1 MTLVSAVSLAGAV
14 RRGTIDPVDLVDA
27 AAARMAELEPILH
40 AFCTPTLDL
49 AREQAAAV
57 RDAVAAGDD
66 PGPLAGVPIA
76 VKDLIATAGVRT
88 TGGFA
93 AYAELV
99 PDEDDIVVERV
110 RAAGAVM
117 IGKTNVS
124 ELGYG
129 PLSSNPVFPATRNPW
144 NPDLTSGGSSAGSA
158 VAVATGMTPVALG
171 SDGGGSIRTP
181 AALCGV
187 VGIKASMGRVP
198 LYPGCRDERFPGL
211 SSWESLEHIGPLAW
225 TVADSALLLSVIAG
239 PDPRDRHSIPVTDVD
254 WLGAVRAGTTTGVTG
269 LRIGFSEDWG
279 YAHVEP
285 EIRRLARQ
293 AAGVFAGL
301 GAIVEPVTAP
311 WSDPGEVFEA
321 LVALE
326 TDLNGLRPLI
336 REQGGRV
343 GPRLRGLA
351 SRDWRAEQFT
361 DAITGRKAVCNA
373 MWRLMRQHDLILTPA
388 VAGAAPPVTT
398 VSPDQP
404 GTPQGWNSFAFI
416 ANLTGQ
422 PAASLPAGLDQSGMP
437 VGIQL
442 IGPHLGDE
450 VLLRACAAFEAAAPF
465 PRLPQSPLQGV
476 ST

>member
-1 MTLVSAVSLAGAV
+1 VSGTDALSLAAAV
-14 RRGTIDPVDLVDA
+14 REGVVDPVDLVGA
-27 AAARMAELEPILH
+27 AAERMAALEPVLH
-40 AFCTPTLDL
+40 AFCTTTLDF
-49 AREQAAAV
+49 ARERAAV
-57 RDAVAAGDD
+57 VRDTVKAGGD

-76 VKDLIATAGVRT
+76 VKDLIATAGFRT

-93 AYAELV
+93 GYADFV

-117 IGKTNVS
+117 VGKTNVS

-198 LYPGCRDERFPGL
+198 LYPGCRDERLPGL
-211 SSWESLEHIGPLAW
+211 SSWESLEHIGPLSR
-225 TVADSALLLSVIAG
+225 TVTDAALLLSVIAG

-254 WLGAVRAGTTTGVTG
+254 WLGAVRAGRTAGVEG

-279 YAHVEP
+279 YAQVDP

-326 TDLNGLRPLI
+326 TDLTGLRELI
-336 REQGGRV
+336 SAHTGRV
-343 GPRLRGLA
+343 GPRLAGLVG
-351 SRDWRAEQFT
+351 RDWRAEQFT
-361 DAITGRKAVCNA
+361 DAVTGRKRVCNG
-373 MWRLMRQHDLILTPA
+373 MWRLMRHHDLILTPA
-388 VAGAAPPVTT
+388 LAGGALPVGNA
-398 VSPDQP
+398 SPDSGAGRP
-404 GTPQGWNSFAFI
+404 GTPQGWNSFAYI

-422 PAASLPAGLDQSGMP
+422 PAASLPAGLDWSGMP

-465 PRLPQSPLQGV
+465 PRLPEVTS
-476 ST
+476 